1 LGSKNS
7 NPQNVVMCCT
17 LKLEV
22 FDQVLLNST
31 PWNSNLFYPYP
42 DHDILDRNPDS
53 GENLPRMDYFGLCDP
68 YLKITV
74 DGYTAKT
81 EVIKVSLNPE
91 WKETINI
98 PIFQARAL
106 PNCAALTR

>member
-1 LGSKNS
+1 MYAKARGCRSG
-7 NPQNVVMCCT
+7 PHEFHT
-17 LKLEV
+17 LELKPFLSLPSDHEI
-22 FDQVLLNST
+22 LN
-31 PWNSNLFYPYP
+31 
-42 DHDILDRNPDS
+42 RNPHS

-106 PNCAALTR
+106 PNYAALTR